1 MTELDF
7 AVRYSS
13 FPKGPRM
20 DFLNKSIAQV
30 SELFRSMTPGARV
43 TAGLLLAVVV
53 VSMGYLFRQ
62 GTAGADAYLF
72 GGEPL
77 PDGQLTRVEAA
88 IAQAGLSGFE
98 REGNRIRVP
107 AGQQAAY
114 LAAVA
119 DAGALPPNF
128 NTILENAL
136 DSAGPWEPASATR
149 ERLKIARQ
157 QTLSE
162 IVRAMYWVED
172 AVVLYDEQ
180 DVREPGKFTLAKRV
194 TASVNVQP
202 IVGETLDPRR
212 AKMLQKLVAH
222 AVNMQPQDVN
232 VTNLGDGG
240 AYGSDGGAFSELIE
254 DEFLKN
260 KIAFE
265 MQKRESILNAL
276 RDIPGIRVEV
286 NADFNDTVEARTRN
300 VKPDKTSMAPSRE
313 VTTNEQETQY
323 IAENGGRPGVTVQG
337 PTGQGAAPQPEQQ
350 IQKKSTNDVTETDN
364 VVGVEQSDIV
374 KRGYTLKRVWATVTI
389 PSSYIE
395 NIWKSRNPAA
405 TDPPKPDDL
414 ESLKGPTITNVEN
427 IVEPLLIL
435 EAHLGENTHKHVQVN
450 ILDSLPVAA
459 IEPPSTAGKALAWT
473 GRYWSTL
480 AMLGVAMF
488 SLMVLRSVVKNGPV
502 DGTTAMAHGPTLTL
516 HADEPPARA
525 DNNDAPEE
533 DRPRLRLKKGKSL
546 KDDLVEI
553 VREDPDAAADILRS
567 WIGKAG

>member
-1 MTELDF
+1 
-7 AVRYSS
+7 
-13 FPKGPRM
+13 M

-53 VSMGYLFRQ
+53 VSMGYLFQQ
-62 GTAGADAYLF
+62 GTAGPDAYLF

-88 IAQAGLSGFE
+88 IAQAGLSGYE

-136 DSAGPWEPASATR
+136 DNGGPWESAAATR

-162 IVRAMYWVED
+162 IVRAMFWVED

-180 DVREPGKFTLAKRV
+180 DARAPGRLAVTKQV

-202 IVGETLDPRR
+202 IVGEALDPRR
-212 AKMLQKLVAH
+212 AKMLQNLVAH
-222 AVNMQPQDVN
+222 AVNMKPEDVN

-240 AYGSDGGAFSELIE
+240 AYGSGGDIPPEIFDNEYYQT
-254 DEFLKN
+254 

-265 MQKRESILNAL
+265 MQKRESIMNHL
-276 RDIPGIRVEV
+276 RHIAGVHVEV
-286 NADFNDTVEARTRN
+286 NAELNDTAEEVTRT
-300 VKPDKTSMAPSRE
+300 VKPDPKGTLRRE
-313 VTTNEQETQY
+313 VDSEETSIQAAAATGGQPGTSANGPNPQTAVTTPNANKNET
-323 IAENGGRPGVTVQG
+323 
-337 PTGQGAAPQPEQQ
+337 
-350 IQKKSTNDVTETDN
+350 KSKTTETDN
-364 VVGVEQSDIV
+364 IVGVEESRIL
-374 KRGYTLKRVWATVTI
+374 KKGFTLKEVWATVTI
-389 PSSYIE
+389 PSSYVE
-395 NIWKSRNPAA
+395 SVWKSRNADAA
-405 TDPPKPDDL
+405 NPPKPEDL
-414 ESLKGPTITNVEN
+414 KIVQDQIVAKIEDIVQPLVLLQANKGQDNYKYVS
-427 IVEPLLIL
+427 V
-435 EAHLGENTHKHVQVN
+435 VV
-450 ILDSLPVAA
+450 LDSLPAPA
-459 IEPPSTAGKALAWT
+459 IESPSTASKAVAWA

-480 AMLGVAMF
+480 AMLGVATF
-488 SLMVLRSVVKNGPV
+488 SLLVLRGVVKGGPPNNSSPV
-502 DGTTAMAHGPTLTL
+502 AGGGSGLML
-516 HADEPPARA
+516 HSEEPAARAEKADEPA
-525 DNNDAPEE
+525 D